1 MKYMR
6 KKFFWF
12 IRTLQILAIFALF
25 SVIAYQFIALQ
36 NESSAVRYQQ
46 TEKFSYSLTNL
57 AAAEASRY
65 LSQKKEKDLQLL
77 INDLNEDPIVKDATI
92 YDVFGKVMY
101 QSKGTIPLP
110 TLLKIGGKKSD
121 DIEGVIPYISELY
134 SGDTKVGY
142 IRVTLK
148 QDHILSLIERYQ
160 ERGLSILGL
169 LVTLAFIAGI
179 LLMAVFY
186 KRLHKFYGQ
195 LISEVPK
202 LIERTKQETEKLQ
215 KTKYK

>member
-121 DIEGVIPYISELY
+121 DTKGVIPYISELY

-202 LIERTKQETEKLQ
+202 LIERTKQEAEKLQ

>member
-1 MKYMR
+1 MR
-6 KKFFWF
+6 RKLFWF

-121 DIEGVIPYISELY
+121 DTKGVIPYISELY

-169 LVTLAFIAGI
+169 LVTLAFIAGL

-202 LIERTKQETEKLQ
+202 LIERTKQEAEKLQ

>member
-1 MKYMR
+1 MR

>member
-6 KKFFWF
+6 RKLFWF

-121 DIEGVIPYISELY
+121 DTKGVIPYISELY

-202 LIERTKQETEKLQ
+202 LIERTKQEAEKLQ

>member
-1 MKYMR
+1 MR
-6 KKFFWF
+6 RKLFWF

-121 DIEGVIPYISELY
+121 DTKGVIPYISELY

-202 LIERTKQETEKLQ
+202 LIERTKQEAEKLQ